1 MAKWTIPPTLSREEV
16 AQELWEE
23 FKDRWENEK
32 KFALREVVKYL
43 RGKDDVDT
51 TADPNE
57 RRDS

>member
-1 MAKWTIPPTLSREEV
+1 MAKWTIPPTLSREAV

-57 RRDS
+57 

>member
-57 RRDS
+57 

>member
-16 AQELWEE
+16 ANALWEE
-23 FKDRWENEK
+23 FKHWDGEK

-43 RGKDDVDT
+43 RGNGDVDT

-57 RRDS
+57 

>member
-16 AQELWEE
+16 ADALWEE
-23 FKDRWENEK
+23 FKHWDGEK

-43 RGKDDVDT
+43 RGKGDVDT

-57 RRDS
+57 